1 MSEDNQ
7 GAVEVSKAI
16 LKEEKKQ
23 NRKEGVQTVGI
34 TIMTICMVIITVVAV
49 TVFINVN
56 NKINAFYKKA
66 DTAIT
71 SLNEIATDIQEADL
85 PGMATKIDDLTETAT
100 PTTASS
106 LHIQVF
112 LQSSDGRHTNG
123 CGVSMVLLTKRPIF
137 WNQTRRRMSGSF
149 ISLRDIMTS
158 ISFI

>member
-49 TVFINVN
+49 TVFIIVN
-56 NKINAFYKKA
+56 SKINAFYKKA

-100 PTTASS
+100 DGLATTMEKIDS
-106 LHIQVF
+106 I
-112 LQSSDGRHTNG
+112 
-123 CGVSMVLLTKRPIF
+123 
-137 WNQTRRRMSGSF
+137 
-149 ISLRDIMTS
+149 DIEQLNES
-158 ISFI
+158 ISRLDEATQAFQGTVEVVNAIFGR

>member
-1 MSEDNQ
+1 MAEDNQ

-34 TIMTICMVIITVVAV
+34 TIMTVCMVIITVVAV

-85 PGMATKIDDLTETAT
+85 PGMATKINDLTETAT
-100 PTTASS
+100 DGLATTMEKIDS
-106 LHIQVF
+106 I
-112 LQSSDGRHTNG
+112 
-123 CGVSMVLLTKRPIF
+123 
-137 WNQTRRRMSGSF
+137 
-149 ISLRDIMTS
+149 DIEQLNES
-158 ISFI
+158 ISRLDEATQAFQGTVEVVNALFGR

>member
-23 NRKEGVQTVGI
+23 NRKEGIQTVGI

-49 TVFINVN
+49 SVFVNINR
-56 NKINAFYKKA
+56 KINAFYTKA

-85 PGMATKIDDLTETAT
+85 PGMATKIDELTETKMGAVT
-100 PTTASS
+100 GGMG
-106 LHIQVF
+106 IGF
-112 LQSSDGRHTNG
+112 
-123 CGVSMVLLTKRPIF
+123 
-137 WNQTRRRMSGSF
+137 
-149 ISLRDIMTS
+149 
-158 ISFI
+158 

>member
-34 TIMTICMVIITVVAV
+34 TIMTLCMVIITVVAV
-49 TVFINVN
+49 TVFININ

-85 PGMATKIDDLTETAT
+85 PGMATKINDLTETAT
-100 PTTASS
+100 DGLATTMEKIDS
-106 LHIQVF
+106 I
-112 LQSSDGRHTNG
+112 
-123 CGVSMVLLTKRPIF
+123 
-137 WNQTRRRMSGSF
+137 
-149 ISLRDIMTS
+149 DIEQLNES
-158 ISFI
+158 ISRLDEATQAFQGTVEVVNALFGR

>member
-1 MSEDNQ
+1 MSEENQ

-23 NRKEGVQTVGI
+23 NRKEGVQTIGI

-56 NKINAFYKKA
+56 SKINAFYKKA

-85 PGMATKIDDLTETAT
+85 PGMADQINNLTESATDGVATAMDKINSINIDQLNDSIDRLDTAT
-100 PTTASS
+100 QAFQATAQAISS
-106 LHIQVF
+106 
-112 LQSSDGRHTNG
+112 
-123 CGVSMVLLTKRPIF
+123 IF
-137 WNQTRRRMSGSF
+137 GG
-149 ISLRDIMTS
+149 
-158 ISFI
+158 

>member
-1 MSEDNQ
+1 MSEENQ
-7 GAVEVSKAI
+7 GVEVSKQI

-85 PGMATKIDDLTETAT
+85 PGMATKINDLTETAT
-100 PTTASS
+100 DGLATTMEKIDS
-106 LHIQVF
+106 I
-112 LQSSDGRHTNG
+112 
-123 CGVSMVLLTKRPIF
+123 
-137 WNQTRRRMSGSF
+137 
-149 ISLRDIMTS
+149 DIEQLNES
-158 ISFI
+158 ISRLDEATQAFQGTVEVVNALFGR

>member
-85 PGMATKIDDLTETAT
+85 PGMATKINDLTETAT
-100 PTTASS
+100 DGLATTMEKIDS
-106 LHIQVF
+106 I
-112 LQSSDGRHTNG
+112 
-123 CGVSMVLLTKRPIF
+123 
-137 WNQTRRRMSGSF
+137 
-149 ISLRDIMTS
+149 DIEQLNES
-158 ISFI
+158 ISRLDEATQAFQGTVEVLNALFGR

>member
-49 TVFINVN
+49 TVFININ
-56 NKINAFYKKA
+56 SKINAFYMKA

-85 PGMATKIDDLTETAT
+85 PGMATKINDLTETAT
-100 PTTASS
+100 DGLATTMEKIDS
-106 LHIQVF
+106 I
-112 LQSSDGRHTNG
+112 
-123 CGVSMVLLTKRPIF
+123 
-137 WNQTRRRMSGSF
+137 
-149 ISLRDIMTS
+149 DIEQLNES
-158 ISFI
+158 ISRLDEATQAFQGTVEVVNALFGR

>member
-56 NKINAFYKKA
+56 NKIDNRSWF
-66 DTAIT
+66 
-71 SLNEIATDIQEADL
+71 Q
-85 PGMATKIDDLTETAT
+85 
-100 PTTASS
+100 
-106 LHIQVF
+106 
-112 LQSSDGRHTNG
+112 
-123 CGVSMVLLTKRPIF
+123 
-137 WNQTRRRMSGSF
+137 
-149 ISLRDIMTS
+149 
-158 ISFI
+158 

>member
-85 PGMATKIDDLTETAT
+85 LVVQMVLDLDLPGMATKINDLTETAT
-100 PTTASS
+100 DGLATTMEKIDS
-106 LHIQVF
+106 I
-112 LQSSDGRHTNG
+112 
-123 CGVSMVLLTKRPIF
+123 
-137 WNQTRRRMSGSF
+137 
-149 ISLRDIMTS
+149 DIEQLNES
-158 ISFI
+158 ISRLDEATQAFQGTVEVVNALFGR